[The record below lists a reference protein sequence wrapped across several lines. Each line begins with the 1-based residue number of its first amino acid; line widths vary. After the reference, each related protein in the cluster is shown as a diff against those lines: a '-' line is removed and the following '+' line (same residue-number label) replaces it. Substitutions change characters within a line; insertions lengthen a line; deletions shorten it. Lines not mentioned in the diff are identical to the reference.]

1 MRWRWA
7 LPAALVVFVYAAL
20 MQAPAAT
27 LYAWLAPQPAP
38 LQVQGIDGTVRH
50 GQVASLGVGGHVLL
64 KHLSWRLQP
73 ASLLLGRLALH
84 IQGGDD
90 SPLDAH
96 LRLSPFGLAAG
107 PLRFETGL
115 KALLTTAG
123 YPFLPVDG
131 LAHLAVTQLGFA
143 SGGLRQLD
151 GTLQVQ
157 GLRWDLG
164 SQVLQL
170 GDYRAIATT
179 RDDGEIATRIASVSG
194 PLDVSGTLDLK
205 PDSSYALALQI
216 KPQADAPAQLQQ
228 MLRALGRPD
237 AAGAYHIRT
246 QGRLAAVA
254 PGLK

>member
-7 LPAALVVFVYAAL
+7 LPAALMVFVYAAV

-27 LYAWLAPQPAP
+27 LYAWLAPQPTP
-38 LQVQGIDGTVRH
+38 LQVQGVEGTLRH
-50 GQVASLGVGGHVLL
+50 GQVAALGVGGHVLL
-64 KHLSWRLQP
+64 RNLSWRLQP
-73 ASLLLGRLALH
+73 AALLLGRLALH

-90 SPLDAH
+90 SPLDTS
-96 LRLSPFGLAAG
+96 LRLSPFGLVAA

-123 YPFLPVDG
+123 YAFLPVDG
-131 LAHLAVTQLGFA
+131 LAHLAVKRLDFA
-143 SGGLRQLD
+143 SGRLRQLD
-151 GTLQVQ
+151 GTLQLQ
-157 GLRWDLG
+157 SLRWDLG
-164 SQVLQL
+164 TQVLKL
-170 GDYRAIATT
+170 GDYRAVATT
-179 RDDGEIATRIASVSG
+179 RDDGEIDTRIASVSG
-194 PLDVSGTLDLK
+194 PLDVSGTLTLK
-205 PDSSYALALQI
+205 PDSTYALALQI

-237 AAGAYHIRT
+237 AAGAYHIRN